1 MIVSVGSLLA
11 QISESGSETKPLS
24 LVKVV
29 YQNSLHEQGD
39 LREKPQNSQKDH
51 FEGSVEE
58 NIKACL
64 DFTKKQN
71 SVLTTMRKEWSN
83 ET

>member
-1 MIVSVGSLLA
+1 MNVSVGSVLA
-11 QISESGSETKPLS
+11 QISESGSESKPLS

-39 LREKPQNSQKDH
+39 LWEKPQNSQKDH
-51 FEGSVEE
+51 FEGSVAE

-64 DFTKKQN
+64 NFAKK
-71 SVLTTMRKEWSN
+71 T
-83 ET
+83 